1 MQWPLWEKPFV
12 ELSTLQNFLHFYCTN
27 LKPNLS
33 AQLWWPEF
41 AQIQSWH
48 LLRRYYNL
56 LVSGSIGHESSP
68 QASYINIPAVPKR
81 PRNHPKT
88 KTPWI
93 ALVIDQWSRPAS
105 AGSAN
110 LCYSDDTLS
119 PAIVL
124 LLWCYSPLSLVFE
137 CYSSCAIATT
147 PFCLVPDCF
156 DLFHKVEIL
165 HLAQQGIAASLSE
178 CPWLTPTP
186 VIKSHTWSVI
196 VDDHS
201 SLYVWCSNVGRGHG
215 TADFNVNVSNADFK
229 MCRNFEDPAGRGR
242 LFISCI
248 FGPYL
253 VGWSAVV
260 IFSEESKEVDQQLV
274 RYEVDQLRSCQPIQL
289 KSRAVYQ
296 LKNALAEQLISWKMF
311 LLLS

>member
-1 MQWPLWEKPFV
+1 MHSVLYYFQSLSLSSPTITLSSPLHSAMTIVRKTFCGIVDFAEFPAFLLHKSQTKLECPALMIRICTNP
-12 ELSTLQNFLHFYCTN
+12 ELTSFTQILQLSCFRFHRPWVFPPSFLHQYSC
-27 LKPNLS
+27 
-33 AQLWWPEF
+33 
-41 AQIQSWH
+41 
-48 LLRRYYNL
+48 
-56 LVSGSIGHESSP
+56 SP
-68 QASYINIPAVPKR
+68 QKVPEITQKR
-81 PRNHPKT
+81 RRPELPWPRSAT
-88 KTPWI
+88 
-93 ALVIDQWSRPAS
+93 

-186 VIKSHTWSVI
+186 VIRNHTWSVI

-215 TADFNVNVSNADFK
+215 AADFK

-260 IFSEESKEVDQQLV
+260 IFSEESKAVDQQLV
-274 RYEVDQLRSCQPIQL
+274 RYEVDQLIRSC
-289 KSRAVYQ
+289 
-296 LKNALAEQLISWKMF
+296 
-311 LLLS
+311 

>member
-33 AQLWWPEF
+33 AQLWWLEF
-41 AQIQSWH
+41 AQIQCWH
-48 LLRRYYNL
+48 LLHKYFNL

-68 QASYINIPAVPKR
+68 QASYINIPAVPKKSPKLPKKRRR
-81 PRNHPKT
+81 PEL
-88 KTPWI
+88 PWPRS
-93 ALVIDQWSRPAS
+93 AT

-186 VIKSHTWSVI
+186 VIKNHTWSVI

-215 TADFNVNVSNADFK
+215 AADFK
-229 MCRNFEDPAGRGR
+229 MCRNFKDPAGRGR
-242 LFISCI
+242 LIISCI

-274 RYEVDQLRSCQPIQL
+274 RYEVDQLRSCQPIHWG
-289 KSRAVYQ
+289 
-296 LKNALAEQLISWKMF
+296 SWKAVQF
-311 LLLS
+311 INWKISQLSRDQLEN